1 MWSSW
6 SSRTDI
12 RMAVQELLASAVTD
26 QYPLRT
32 TIDPSDPYIVSRP
45 KSAQKPWIELLEE
58 LNGPNDHNI
67 PLGCHMKRHA
77 ALARYFEEPHKFYVI
92 MVPDMQPLTGPISR
106 EEAQDLINEINTPN
120 VAKKVKRKEI

>member
-12 RMAVQELLASAVTD
+12 RMAVQELLTSAVTN

-45 KSAQKPWIELLEE
+45 KAAQKPWVELLEE

-67 PLGCHMKRHA
+67 PLGSHMKRHA

-120 VAKKVKRKEI
+120 VAQKVRRKEI